1 MTAEATLAP
10 VLEKLFDNGQLKML
24 GEMYSLSEE
33 GRAIGV
39 GLHASDRE
47 TWTETS
53 ADLALE
59 GFLPLDAR
67 MKDIVT
73 AWQMRHVDGEQVL
86 NDHSDEQYDR
96 EVLSRLIELHEEARA
111 WLEPLAGGLP
121 RLQLYLRRLDRA
133 ADRVSSGEHA
143 YIASPRIDSYH
154 NVWFEL
160 HEDLIQ
166 LAGRTREGETEAG
179 RA

>member
-1 MTAEATLAP
+1 
-10 VLEKLFDNGQLKML
+10 
-24 GEMYSLSEE
+24 
-33 GRAIGV
+33 
-39 GLHASDRE
+39 
-47 TWTETS
+47 
-53 ADLALE
+53 
-59 GFLPLDAR
+59 
-67 MKDIVT
+67 
-73 AWQMRHVDGEQVL
+73 MRQVDGEQVL

-121 RLQLYLRRLDRA
+121 RLELYLRRLDRA
-133 ADRVSSGEHA
+133 ADRVSSGKHA